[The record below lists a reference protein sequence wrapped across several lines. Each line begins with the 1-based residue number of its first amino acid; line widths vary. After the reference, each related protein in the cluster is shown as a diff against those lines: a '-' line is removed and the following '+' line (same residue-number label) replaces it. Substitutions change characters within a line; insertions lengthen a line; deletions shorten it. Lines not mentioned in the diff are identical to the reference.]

1 MKNDITCKNEK
12 ISEKERNQEQINRCL
27 NELSNEIIRN
37 VDADCDKFYKILYEV
52 YKDKEFRHS
61 YSEITKIVI
70 DLYENTQSDAVETLI
85 TNLKTV
91 YNYCY
96 DCSNDEEFVGRVYKL
111 YDHVNLEAIRCRSY
125 SKNKEIS
132 ENLSKQ
138 LSVANEQ
145 LKTTLEST
153 DTASQLKSVGQ
164 KILEA
169 KESINNSRKEVK
181 DLQWQVIAVLG
192 IFSAVVITF
201 FGGFSY
207 FTSVFN
213 NIEKVSIWHSLLVA
227 GVLGFVIFNTISILL
242 LIVAILVGHPIKLL
256 GMKNNIEKDDTYNWL
271 GVLYIS
277 CNAVIVLISIVSGI
291 MLIIK

>member
-1 MKNDITCKNEK
+1 MKNIDLSDNKLKSDKVNRQKRLIECLSRLSETI
-12 ISEKERNQEQINRCL
+12 ISE
-27 NELSNEIIRN
+27 NE
-37 VDADCDKFYKILYEV
+37 CDNYYKILFEIY
-52 YKDKEFRHS
+52 DSQQFRHS
-61 YSEITKIVI
+61 YSEITTLVI
-70 DLYENTQSDAVETLI
+70 ELYETPESDSLETLI
-85 TNLKTV
+85 TNLKSV
-91 YNYCY
+91 YEYCEY
-96 DCSNDEEFVGRVYKL
+96 SARDEDFVRKVYKL
-111 YDHVNLEAIRCRSY
+111 YDHVNLETIRCRSY

-138 LSVANEQ
+138 LSFANKQ

-181 DLQWQVIAVLG
+181 DLQGQVIAVLG

-242 LIVAILVGHPIKLL
+242 LIVAILVGRPIKLL

-277 CNAVIVLISIVSGI
+277 CNAFIVLISIVSGI

>member
-12 ISEKERNQEQINRCL
+12 ISEKERNQEKINRCL

-37 VDADCDKFYKILYEV
+37 VNVDCDKFYKILYDV

-70 DLYENTQSDAVETLI
+70 DLYESTQSDALETLI

-91 YNYCY
+91 YMYCY
-96 DCSNDEEFVGRVYKL
+96 DSSDDEEFVGRVYKL

-125 SKNKEIS
+125 TKNQDIS
-132 ENLSKQ
+132 EDLCKRLTEADVHLSAALKEAEVVNNLETLTKKIEEQ
-138 LSVANEQ
+138 KNVVNE
-145 LKTTLEST
+145 
-153 DTASQLKSVGQ
+153 
-164 KILEA
+164 
-169 KESINNSRKEVK
+169 SRKEIK
-181 DLQWQVIAVLG
+181 DLQGQVIAVLG

-213 NIEKVSIWHSLLVA
+213 NIAKVEVWNSLLVA
-227 GVLGFVIFNTISILL
+227 SILGLVIFNTITILL
-242 LIVAILVGHPIKLL
+242 LIIAILVGHPIKII
-256 GMKNNIEKDDTYNWL
+256 GRKNNKQQDDTYNWI
-271 GVLYIS
+271 GILYIV
-277 CNAVIVLISIVSGI
+277 CNAILVIFAVISV
-291 MLIIK
+291 IKLFLQ